1 MNRIELLERNCLI
14 NRDKFIND
22 ANIKHD
28 NLYDYTQVQY
38 KNAQTKVTIICAV
51 HGTFNQSPNAH
62 LNCTIACKSCAYE
75 QRKLTVQ
82 KNKVGPFIEKL
93 EMVKNPKYD
102 YSQVV
107 YVRSKTKVAIQCDI
121 HGVFYQTP
129 NDHLT
134 GYGCVHCRNDNIPG
148 RLCKTALLRDP
159 VLSVEPRSVYKF
171 QIQHNGDIY
180 YKVGVSNDPDN
191 RMKYLCPKGTDITLI
206 EQYHTTTIDAIQIED
221 EFHTMITELCGIHG
235 YPFYMNGGRTECYQI
250 ADDINLIEFIK
261 QRNI

>member
-1 MNRIELLERNCLI
+1 M
-14 NRDKFIND
+14 
-22 ANIKHD
+22 
-28 NLYDYTQVQY
+28 
-38 KNAQTKVTIICAV
+38 
-51 HGTFNQSPNAH
+51 
-62 LNCTIACKSCAYE
+62 
-75 QRKLTVQ
+75 RKCRE
-82 KNKVGPFIEKL
+82 FIEKAQATHGTKFDYSKVEYINSKTNVTVVCAL
-93 EMVKNPKYD
+93 HGEFQTNPTNHIRGAGCRFCANNVALTTEQFIERAVAKHGLKYD

-221 EFHTMITELCGIHG
+221 EFHTMITELGGIHG